1 MSELLRIAAV
11 PVAIQIVL
19 GTLMGVLPGMAL
31 SPIPPGP
38 GVHPLS
44 ALEQQGRAVYVRE
57 GCAYCHTQQVRP
69 LPSDRPFGRPSAPG
83 DFAYQTPELLGAHR
97 TGPDLTNIGAR
108 QVSATWQYIHLFDP
122 RIVVPRSVMPSY
134 PWLFEV
140 RRDTTNPDDAI
151 PLPPGVGP
159 HGRKVVPSA
168 DAVALVAY
176 LLALKQ
182 APLPAPGT
190 AATSGES
197 SPEPAAAS
205 APAPSAPLPSEG
217 EAISG
222 SKVFASTCAGC
233 HGPEGAGVA
242 GVFPS
247 LASNEVVNAADPTE
261 HINVVLHGLQGRAV
275 GGTTYSAQMPAFGP
289 QLSDQEIA
297 AVIDFERT
305 SWGNHGT
312 PVSAQQVAA
321 ARGAH

>member
-1 MSELLRIAAV
+1 MSELFRIAAV

-44 ALEQQGRAVYVRE
+44 ALEQQGRAVYVSE

-69 LPSDRPFGRPSAPG
+69 LPSDRPFGRPAAPG

-134 PWLFEV
+134 PWLFKVQEG
-140 RRDTTNPDDAI
+140 TTNPADAL

-159 HGRKVVPSA
+159 QGRQVMPSA

-182 APLPAPGT
+182 APLPAPG
-190 AATSGES
+190 ATPISGES
-197 SPEPAAAS
+197 SPAPTAS
-205 APAPSAPLPSEG
+205 APLLLPPPPGG
-217 EAISG
+217 ETISG

-233 HGPEGAGVA
+233 HGPEGAGVT
-242 GVFPS
+242 GVFPA
-247 LASNEVVNAADPTE
+247 LASNEVVNAGDPTE
-261 HINVVLHGLQGRAV
+261 HINVVLHGLHGRAV

-289 QLSDQEIA
+289 LLSDEEIA

-305 SWGNHGT
+305 SWANHGT

>member
-44 ALEQQGRAVYVRE
+44 ALEQHGRGVYVSE

-122 RIVVPRSVMPSY
+122 RIVSPRSVMPSY
-134 PWLFEV
+134 PWLFKLREGV
-140 RRDTTNPDDAI
+140 TNSAEAV
-151 PLPPGVGP
+151 PLPPGFAP
-159 HGRKVVPSA
+159 HAGTVVPTP

-176 LLALKQ
+176 LLGLKQ
-182 APLPAPGT
+182 APLPVVGAVPAPGQ
-190 AATSGES
+190 A
-197 SPEPAAAS
+197 SPEPAIA
-205 APAPSAPLPSEG
+205 SAPLPPAPLPSAPPASES

-233 HGPEGAGVA
+233 HGPEGVGVT
-242 GVFPS
+242 GVFPA
-247 LASNEVVNAADPTE
+247 LASNDVVNAADPTE
-261 HINVVLHGLQGRAV
+261 HITVVLHGLQGRAV
-275 GGTTYSAQMPAFGP
+275 GGTTYSAQMPPFGP
-289 QLSDQEIA
+289 QLNDQEIA
-297 AVIDFERT
+297 AVINFERS
-305 SWGNHGT
+305 SWGN
-312 PVSAQQVAA
+312 
-321 ARGAH
+321 